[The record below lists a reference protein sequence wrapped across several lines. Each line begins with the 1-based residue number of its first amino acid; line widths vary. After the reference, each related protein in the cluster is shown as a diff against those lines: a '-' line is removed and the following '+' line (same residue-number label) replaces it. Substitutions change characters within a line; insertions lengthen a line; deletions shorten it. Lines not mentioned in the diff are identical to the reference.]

1 MLIFIGWKRET
12 IIRGLTKS
20 GGIKGDV
27 TYVASDSA
35 NKFKQM
41 SDITQYLEYQKSTE
55 LTKENFTFSCRVILG
70 EYLQPVPSEMSADGS
85 EYIYLSEDEV
95 NRR

>member
-1 MLIFIGWKRET
+1 MKLIDFDIGWKRET

-27 TYVASDSA
+27 TYVAPDSA

-41 SDITQYLEYQKSTE
+41 SDVTQVS
-55 LTKENFTFSCRVILG
+55 
-70 EYLQPVPSEMSADGS
+70 
-85 EYIYLSEDEV
+85 
-95 NRR
+95 